1 MSTGIEDGWSR
12 DINSIQSATFGPIPD
27 KVKKTLFTTY
37 KISIL
42 IDNFY

>member
-27 KVKKTLFTTY
+27 KVKKLYLLPIKLVF
-37 KISIL
+37 
-42 IDNFY
+42 